1 MDLDRKCSE
10 CGGSGVVQSAE
21 WQEWWERWER
31 NAHLAP
37 LDRREEEPDGPEE
50 IVCGVCNGRQRVP
63 TEEGEQLLAFVR
75 RHL

>member
-1 MDLDRKCSE
+1 MVELDRKCSE

-21 WQEWWERWER
+21 WADWWER
-31 NAHLAP
+31 NI
-37 LDRREEEPDGPEE
+37 DRAEVDRTEQPDGPEE
-50 IVCGVCNGRQRVP
+50 IPCGVCNGRQRVP